1 MQKVHNNQ
9 LPEDM
14 VLMLL
19 DNMTQALK
27 CLRKVGII
35 HRDIKTANVMA
46 HKTESGQVFDFIFSH
61 RSYAVFYGPSNLYN
75 VFVY

>member
-1 MQKVHNNQ
+1 MQKSYSENQ
-9 LPEDM
+9 LPEDI

-19 DNMTQALK
+19 DNMTKGLQ

-46 HKTESGQVFDFIFSH
+46 HKTESGQVFDFIFCH
-61 RSYAVFYGPSNLYN
+61 KLYAAFYGQN